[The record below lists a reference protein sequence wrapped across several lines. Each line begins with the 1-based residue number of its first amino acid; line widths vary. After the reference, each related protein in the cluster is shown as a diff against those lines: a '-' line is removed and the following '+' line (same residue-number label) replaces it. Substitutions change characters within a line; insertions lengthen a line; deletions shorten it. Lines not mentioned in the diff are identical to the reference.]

1 MCAYLCGKQLH
12 HPTGEMMKK
21 RPKEVR
27 IEYELTDMPITA
39 LGGLPVVIE
48 VAKALGIDHLF
59 NKYLRIKLRSGG
71 YTEYELAMA
80 VVLTLLAGGE
90 SIEDADK
97 IRMDEVVSG
106 KRFPHSTTIGDFLR
120 RFTEE
125 EQFQALTR
133 VEDELNRQLLLQGDY
148 DQLTLDAD
156 ATIIKAEGKKRQGM
170 GKAYDGTVGA
180 QPLLIFAAEP
190 GLLLAHDFRPAN
202 VHPGDGAVKL
212 LEHALSVISE
222 GTDLHFRSDSA
233 CYNKNVVAF
242 CESEEMTFTI
252 TADLTAPL
260 LAAIDELPEDAWHPS
275 DKGEEAAQVYYR
287 PTGWT
292 RAYRFIA
299 VRRVKRQDMFGA
311 VYRYRAIVTNIE
323 RGNPQWILKRH
334 RRHANVENGI
344 KELKSGFSLSVM
356 PCLAYCANRAWFHLG
371 VIAHNLFMAIKL
383 LFLPAKWAN
392 HTIKTVRWRLINIGG
407 VMVCHARRHVLKI
420 SRCHPWH
427 KDFVRLRKRIL
438 CYS

>member
-1 MCAYLCGKQLH
+1 
-12 HPTGEMMKK
+12 
-21 RPKEVR
+21 
-27 IEYELTDMPITA
+27 MPITA
-39 LGGLPVVIE
+39 LGGLPVVIDA
-48 VAKALGIDHLF
+48 AKVLGIDHLF
-59 NKYLRIKLRSGG
+59 NKYLHIKVRDNG

-80 VVLTLLAGGE
+80 VILTLLAGGE

-106 KRFPHSTTIGDFLR
+106 KHFPHSTTVGDFLR
-120 RFTEE
+120 RFTDE
-125 EQFQALTR
+125 EQFEALTR
-133 VEDELNRQLLLQGDY
+133 VEDELNRQLLIQGDY
-148 DQLTLDAD
+148 GQLTLDAD

-170 GKAYDGTVGA
+170 GKAYNGIVGV
-180 QPLLIFAAEP
+180 QPFLLFAAEP

-202 VHPGDGAVKL
+202 VHPGDGAVELIK
-212 LEHALSVISE
+212 HAQSVIP
-222 GTDLHFRSDSA
+222 DRIKLHFRSDSA
-233 CYNKNVVAF
+233 CYNKDVVTF

-252 TADLTAPL
+252 TADMTAPL
-260 LAAIDELPEDAWHPS
+260 LAAIAELPEDAWHPEVS
-275 DKGEEAAQVYYR
+275 GQDEEVAQVYYQ
-287 PTGWT
+287 PTKWPHS
-292 RAYRFIA
+292 YRYIV
-299 VRRVKRQDMFGA
+299 VRKVKDKDMFGA
-311 VYRYRAIVTNIE
+311 VYKYRAVVTNIE

-356 PCLAYCANRAWFHLG
+356 PCLAYHANRAWFHLG

-383 LFLPAKWAN
+383 LFLPAKWAC

-407 VMVCHARRHVLKI
+407 VMVRHARRRVLKI

-427 KDFVRLRKRIL
+427 RDFVRLRKRIL

>member
-1 MCAYLCGKQLH
+1 VKNH
-12 HPTGEMMKK
+12 H
-21 RPKEVR
+21 KEAR

-39 LGGLPVVIE
+39 LGGLPVVIDA
-48 VAKALGIDHLF
+48 AKVLGIDHLF
-59 NKYLRIKLRSGG
+59 NKYLHIKVRDNG

-80 VVLTLLAGGE
+80 VILTLLAGGE

-106 KRFPHSTTIGDFLR
+106 KHFPHSTTVGDFLR
-120 RFTEE
+120 RFTDE
-125 EQFQALTR
+125 EQFEALTR
-133 VEDELNRQLLLQGDY
+133 VEDELNRQLLIQGDY
-148 DQLTLDAD
+148 GQLTLDAD

-170 GKAYDGTVGA
+170 GKAYNGIVGV
-180 QPLLIFAAEP
+180 QPFLLFAAEP

-202 VHPGDGAVKL
+202 VHPGDGAVELIK
-212 LEHALSVISE
+212 HAQSVIP
-222 GTDLHFRSDSA
+222 DRIKLHFRSDSA
-233 CYNKNVVAF
+233 CYNKDVVTF

-252 TADLTAPL
+252 TADMTAPL
-260 LAAIDELPEDAWHPS
+260 LAAIAELPEDAWHPEVS
-275 DKGEEAAQVYYR
+275 GQDEEVAQVYYQ
-287 PTGWT
+287 PTKWPHS
-292 RAYRFIA
+292 YRYIV
-299 VRRVKRQDMFGA
+299 VRKVKDKDMFGA
-311 VYRYRAIVTNIE
+311 VYKYRAVVTNIE

-356 PCLAYCANRAWFHLG
+356 PCLAYHANRAWFHLG

-383 LFLPAKWAN
+383 LFLPAKWAC

-407 VMVCHARRHVLKI
+407 VMVRHARRRVLKI

-427 KDFVRLRKRIL
+427 RDFVRLRKRIL

>member
-1 MCAYLCGKQLH
+1 
-12 HPTGEMMKK
+12 MKK
-21 RPKEVR
+21 RHKETR

-48 VAKALGIDHLF
+48 AAKALGIDHLF
-59 NKYLRIKLRSGG
+59 NKYLHIKLRDSG

-106 KRFPHSTTIGDFLR
+106 KRFPHSTTVGDFLR

-125 EQFQALTR
+125 EQFEALTR

-156 ATIIKAEGKKRQGM
+156 ATIIKAEGKKREGVK
-170 GKAYDGTVGA
+170 KAYNGTTGF
-180 QPLLIFAAEP
+180 QPLLVFAAEP

-212 LEHALSVISE
+212 LKHALSVIPE
-222 GTDLHFRSDSA
+222 GTNLHFRSDSA
-233 CYNKNVVAF
+233 CYNKDVVTF

-252 TADLTAPL
+252 AADMTAPL
-260 LAAIDELPEDAWHPS
+260 LAAIDELPDDAWHPL
-275 DKGEEAAQVYYR
+275 DKGGEVAQVYYQPQKWLR
-287 PTGWT
+287 P
-292 RAYRFIA
+292 YRFIVA
-299 VRRVKRQDMFGA
+299 RKVKRQDMFGA
-311 VYRYRAIVTNIE
+311 VYRYRAVVTNIE
-323 RGNPQWILKRH
+323 RGNPDWILKRH

-344 KELKSGFSLSVM
+344 KELKSGFSLSLI
-356 PCLAYCANRAWFHLG
+356 PCLAYHANRAWFHLG

-383 LFLPAKWAN
+383 LFLPAKWASC
-392 HTIKTVRWRLINIGG
+392 TIKTVRWRLINIGG
-407 VMVCHARRHVLKI
+407 VMVCHARRRALKI
-420 SRCHPWH
+420 SRSHPWH
-427 KDFVRLRKRIL
+427 RDFFRLRKRIL